1 VNLSLEDY
9 NKGLKLFKKII
20 ILFNA
25 VLLPIAASGI
35 ILILLSSGENMGLL
49 WSGILITVLSPIIA
63 YFIVLKLYKP
73 KKKQ

>member
-1 VNLSLEDY
+1 MNLSLEDY